1 MKKED
6 LLNLINDDDL
16 GLLDIK
22 SKNSSTATAEDRL
35 VSSFFEINNFI
46 LEHGKEPQAGGD
58 LQEHQLASR
67 LKSIREDKEKIK
79 TLVNFDEYNLLGTE
93 PKEIRSM
100 KDIFEDDDLGI
111 LDSTDE
117 SLYDLRN
124 VSAYR
129 ERNAAEYIA
138 HRKPCR
144 DFEKYEHLFQKCQA
158 DLASGKRKLLP
169 FESRQ
174 QLKEKSF
181 YVLNGILLYVDEIGK
196 TYLDKYR
203 NIDGRQR
210 CIFENGTESEMLY
223 RSLSRRLY
231 ENGHVVSEN
240 LDSLDLIKNFNSIDE
255 SDNKTGFIYI
265 VRSLSENP
273 KIKSLE
279 NLYKIGFST
288 IPVEDRIKNAS
299 EEPTYLMAPVQI
311 ITSFECY
318 NFNPQ
323 KLELLLHNFFGA
335 ACLNVDVF
343 DSDNKRY
350 TPREW
355 FVAPLEIIEKAIHL
369 IIDGGI
375 INYQYDL
382 ASQQITLK

>member
-1 MKKED
+1 
-6 LLNLINDDDL
+6 
-16 GLLDIK
+16 
-22 SKNSSTATAEDRL
+22 
-35 VSSFFEINNFI
+35 
-46 LEHGKEPQAGGD
+46 
-58 LQEHQLASR
+58 
-67 LKSIREDKEKIK
+67 
-79 TLVNFDEYNLLGTE
+79 
-93 PKEIRSM
+93 
-100 KDIFEDDDLGI
+100 
-111 LDSTDE
+111 
-117 SLYDLRN
+117 
-124 VSAYR
+124 
-129 ERNAAEYIA
+129 
-138 HRKPCR
+138 
-144 DFEKYEHLFQKCQA
+144 
-158 DLASGKRKLLP
+158 
-169 FESRQ
+169 
-174 QLKEKSF
+174 
-181 YVLNGILLYVDEIGK
+181 
-196 TYLDKYR
+196 
-203 NIDGRQR
+203 
-210 CIFENGTESEMLY
+210 MLY